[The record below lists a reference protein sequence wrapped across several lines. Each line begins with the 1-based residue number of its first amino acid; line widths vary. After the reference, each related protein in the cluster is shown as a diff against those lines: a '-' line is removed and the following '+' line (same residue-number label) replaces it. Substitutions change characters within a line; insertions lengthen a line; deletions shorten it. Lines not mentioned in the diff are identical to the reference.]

1 MKRLINSSTAEF
13 DITDILKSIDHIVI
27 CNDVTRRPYLISCSS
42 DLDED
47 ELTEEQLLIT
57 CTDEELETLSP
68 ENVHTFTNPE
78 LLGRIAKVNY
88 DALSIQQRELL
99 RKEYG
104 RKLELSEHAIQIIL
118 NMLKSCKSISYEGH
132 HPKTN
137 KFRKEFGL
145 TDEDY
150 LAIIQE
156 LEVGDFE
163 ALSRSF
169 NLNHIGNYM
178 IIFQPKGEWN
188 LSNGKVLKDFELYV
202 KLDID
207 ETDGSAIAIISL
219 HKAQYPRSNKKEA

>member
-27 CNDVTRRPYLISCSS
+27 CNDVIRRPYLISCSS

-68 ENVHTFTNPE
+68 ENVHTFTNLE

-104 RKLELSEHAIQIIL
+104 RKLELSDHAVQIIL

-132 HPKTN
+132 HFKTN

-145 TDEDY
+145 TEEDY

-169 NLNHIGNYM
+169 NLNHIGNYI
-178 IIFQPKGEWN
+178 IIFQPKGEWE

-207 ETDGSAIAIISL
+207 ETDGSAVAIISL
-219 HKAQYPRSNKKEA
+219 HKAQVSTQ

>member
-27 CNDVTRRPYLISCSS
+27 CNDVIRRPYLISCSS

-68 ENVHTFTNPE
+68 ENVHTFANLE

-104 RKLELSEHAIQIIL
+104 RKLELSDHAVQIIL

-132 HPKTN
+132 HFKTN
-137 KFRKEFGL
+137 KFRKEFRL
-145 TDEDY
+145 TEEDY

-169 NLNHIGNYM
+169 NLNHIGNYI
-178 IIFQPKGEWN
+178 IIFQPKGEWE

-219 HKAQYPRSNKKEA
+219 HKAQYPHSNKKGN